1 MTQSIVQL
9 RAGLVDSEA
18 LRISGGWTA
27 SLTVLGRSEPS
38 DPKPNAE
45 AQFVGR
51 IRRITAARLNLL
63 GLESLVDSLLLIVS
77 EVVTNAVEQAG
88 CDGAGSVTFTQR
100 SLVADFGSR
109 CPTPAAAG
117 PRSRPSAR
125 RKRAAGGFTWSPTSP
140 ASWVA
145 LGDSTWTTERRGLT
159 FPPCPPPAGREVP
172 PSILFFPEAP

>member
-38 DPKPNAE
+38 DPKPDAE

-100 SLVADFGSR
+100 LAGGRLRIEVSDTGRGRPEVKALSTTEESGRGLYLVANLTGELGGTWGFDLDHR
-109 CPTPAAAG
+109 TTWIDLPAVPATC
-117 PRSRPSAR
+117 RS
-125 RKRAAGGFTWSPTSP
+125 
-140 ASWVA
+140 
-145 LGDSTWTTERRGLT
+145 
-159 FPPCPPPAGREVP
+159 
-172 PSILFFPEAP
+172 